1 MTKATF
7 AGSMAMFLAALASP
21 GLTPPAWA
29 QPAAQ
34 EKAAPAVPKSG
45 STPKVDAEL
54 QAIDEKYNRELLQLD
69 QRRLEELG
77 RLAASQKPD
86 RAAATYERLF
96 RLAITADLFRDA
108 EKAAAKVLEQ
118 GTPSP
123 ATLALAHLVK
133 IVAQVDRGDAEQ
145 SLQSLRQAVADST
158 RERPATEGRAVLAPS
173 EVIAIC
179 DAYYQRLVDG
189 NHFQVAREAFRH
201 VLEQPYDP
209 AIKEFVASRLKRI
222 ELVGKPAPPIQGTD
236 LDGKEFNLAA
246 EKGKVVLVVFWASWC
261 LPNAAQITWLEQTQ
275 DAYHKRGLEV
285 VGINL
290 DVQQDRG
297 EKLETILPNIKRF
310 LLDYNVPW
318 PTLVNGTGDRDYA
331 KAYGVADI
339 PANVLIGRDGI
350 VVQVDVSRRNLET
363 VLTRLLGP

>member
-7 AGSMAMFLAALASP
+7 AGSMAMFLAAIASP
-21 GLTPPAWA
+21 GSTRPAWA
-29 QPAAQ
+29 QPAGQ
-34 EKAAPAVPKSG
+34 EKAAPAQPKSG
-45 STPKVDAEL
+45 GTTKVDAEL
-54 QAIDEKYNRELLQLD
+54 QAIDDKYNRDLIQLD

-86 RAAATYERLF
+86 RAAVTYERLF

-108 EKAAAKVLEQ
+108 ESAAAKVLEQ

-133 IVAQVDRGDAEQ
+133 IVALVERGAADD
-145 SLQSLRQAVADST
+145 SLQSLRQAVAQSMQD
-158 RERPATEGRAVLAPS
+158 RPATESRAALAPS

-189 NHFQVAREAFRH
+189 NHFQVARDAFRH

-209 AIKEFVASRLKRI
+209 AIKEFVAGRLKRV

-236 LDGKEFNLAA
+236 LDGKAFNLAA
-246 EKGKVVLVVFWASWC
+246 EKGKVVVVVFWASWC
-261 LPNAAQITWLEQTQ
+261 LPNAAQAVWLEQAQ
-275 DAYHKRGLEV
+275 DAYHNRGLEV

-290 DVQQDRG
+290 DVAQDRG
-297 EKLETILPNIKRF
+297 EKLETVLPNIKRF

-318 PTLVNGTGDRDYA
+318 PTLVNGSGDRDYA
-331 KAYGVADI
+331 KSYGVADI
-339 PANVLIGRDGI
+339 PANVVIGRDGT
-350 VVQVDVSRRNLET
+350 VVQVDVSRRSLET

>member
-1 MTKATF
+1 MTNATF
-7 AGSMAMFLAALASP
+7 AGSMAMFLTAIASP
-21 GLTPPAWA
+21 GLTPPAFA
-29 QPAAQ
+29 QPAGQ
-34 EKAAPAVPKSG
+34 QKTAPAEPKSG
-45 STPKVDAEL
+45 NTPKVDAEV
-54 QAIDEKYNRELLQLD
+54 QAIDDKYNRDLIQLD

-77 RLAASQKPD
+77 RLAATQKPD

-108 EKAAAKVLEQ
+108 EGAAAKVLEK
-118 GTPSP
+118 GTPLP

-133 IVAQVDRGDAEQ
+133 IVALVERGAALE
-145 SLQSLRQAVADST
+145 SLKSLRQAVAQST
-158 RERPATEGRAVLAPS
+158 QERAANEGRAALAPS
-173 EVIAIC
+173 EVIGIC
-179 DAYYQRLVDG
+179 EAYYQRLVDG
-189 NHFQVAREAFRH
+189 NHFQVARDAFRH

-236 LDGKEFNLAA
+236 LDGKAFNLAA
-246 EKGKVVLVVFWASWC
+246 EKGKIVLVVFWASWC
-261 LPNAAQITWLEQTQ
+261 LPNATQVVWLEQTQ
-275 DAYHKRGLEV
+275 DAYHNRGLEV

-290 DVQQDRG
+290 DVGQDRG
-297 EKLETILPNIKRF
+297 EKLETVLPNIKRF

-318 PTLVNGTGDRDYA
+318 PTLVNGSGDRDYA

-339 PANVLIGRDGI
+339 PANVLIGRDGT
-350 VVQVDVSRRNLET
+350 VVQVDVSRRNLEA